1 MGPKQINYEELHPM
15 KWLKA
20 KYTYILIVL
29 SLLLSTGLQV
39 VWLQQLFEAQQKQL
53 KDEIESLVSRTAQ
66 TNMYYSLTIFKD
78 PGNLLLAKQLF
89 LSPQWE
95 QLRLAFDNMKIPGMH
110 TSTSIIVDEDSTA
123 VTMGLNLKE
132 NFKDK
137 HRRPVVTSTGK
148 NPEQLRLTDSLSLV
162 KMKKSLNASLKKIGI
177 NSKAYY
183 NIYSY
188 NAKIFK
194 SDVPKDFKPA
204 FTSRSYLYNI
214 QDIYRCQLNLGS
226 INSVVWYRM
235 RYYLAS
241 SILMILLTCTAF
253 YFIIKLLRSQQ
264 LYAAAKS
271 DFTSNMTHE
280 LKTPI
285 ATVLVAME
293 SIKKYNLINNPETLQ
308 NYLDISQHEM
318 RRLDLMVEKALNSN
332 NETEAEQLLNLEL
345 YDVQS
350 GLQQVINSM
359 QLQLQ
364 SSGANIQFNLL
375 EEPCFV
381 YGDPVH
387 LTNIFYNLIDNAF
400 KYSGNN
406 LFLEINCKYDSGKV
420 TLSFKDNGP
429 GIDKIYHKKVFER
442 FFRVPAKGDTH
453 DTKGSGLG
461 LHYVKQIVEKHGG
474 TIKVKSEP
482 GNGTN
487 FIITLP
493 IAS

>member
-1 MGPKQINYEELHPM
+1 M

-29 SLLLSTGLQV
+29 SLLLSAGLQV
-39 VWLQQLFEAQQKQL
+39 VWLQQLFDAQQKQL
-53 KDEIESLVSRTAQ
+53 KDEIEHLVSRTAQ

-95 QLRLAFDNMKIPGMH
+95 QLRMAFDNMKIQGMR
-110 TSTSIIVDEDSTA
+110 TSTSIIVDSDSTA
-123 VTMGLNLKE
+123 VVMSLNLKDSIPK
-132 NFKDK
+132 NRK
-137 HRRPVVTSTGK
+137 RPVVTSTGRT
-148 NPEQLRLTDSLSLV
+148 PAELRLIDSLSLV
-162 KMKKSLNASLKKIGI
+162 EMKKNVNTGLKKIGI
-177 NSKAYY
+177 SSKAYY

-188 NAKIFK
+188 NKTKVFR
-194 SDVPKDFKPA
+194 SDVPPGFKPV

-214 QDIYRCQLNLGS
+214 QDIYRCQLSLAS
-226 INSVVWYRM
+226 INTVVWYRM

-241 SILMILLTCTAF
+241 SILMVLLTCTAF
-253 YFIIKLLRSQQ
+253 YFIIRLLRSQE
-264 LYAAAKS
+264 LYAAAKA

-308 NYLDISQHEM
+308 SYLDISQHEM

-332 NETEAEQLLNLEL
+332 SESESEQPLNLEL

-364 SSGANIQFNLL
+364 NSSANIRFSLL

-400 KYSGNN
+400 KYSGKD
-406 LFLEINCKYDSGKV
+406 LLLEINCKYDAEKV

-429 GIDKIYHKKVFER
+429 GIDKIYHKKIFER
-442 FFRVPAKGDTH
+442 FFRVPEQGNIH
-453 DTKGSGLG
+453 NIKGSGLG
-461 LHYVKQIVEKHGG
+461 LHYVKQIIEKHNG

-482 GNGTN
+482 GHGTS

-493 IAS
+493 LAS

>member
-1 MGPKQINYEELHPM
+1 M
-15 KWLKA
+15 KWFKA

-29 SLLLSTGLQV
+29 SLLVSTGLQV
-39 VWLQQLFEAQQKQL
+39 VWLQQLFEAQQKQF

-110 TSTSIIVDEDSTA
+110 TSTSIIVDTDSTA

-132 NFKDK
+132 NSKDK
-137 HRRPVVTSTGK
+137 RRRPVVTSTGK
-148 NPEQLRLTDSLSLV
+148 SPEQLRLTDSLSLV

-183 NIYSY
+183 SICSY
-188 NAKIFK
+188 NAKVLK
-194 SDVPKDFKPA
+194 SDVPKGFKPA
-204 FTSRSYLYNI
+204 FTSRSYIYNI

-241 SILMILLTCTAF
+241 SILMVLLTCTAF
-253 YFIIKLLRSQQ
+253 YFILKLLRSQQ

-332 NETEAEQLLNLEL
+332 SETEAEQPINLEL

-364 SSGANIQFNLL
+364 SSGANIRFNLL

-400 KYSGNN
+400 KYSGNK
-406 LFLEINCKYDSGKV
+406 LFLEINCKYDSEKI

-429 GIDKIYHKKVFER
+429 GIDKIYHKKIFER
-442 FFRVPAKGDTH
+442 FFRVPSKGDTH
-453 DTKGSGLG
+453 DIKGSGLG

>member
-1 MGPKQINYEELHPM
+1 M
-15 KWLKA
+15 KWFKA

-29 SLLLSTGLQV
+29 SLLVSTGLQV

-53 KDEIESLVSRTAQ
+53 KDEIERLVSRTAQ
-66 TNMYYSLTIFKD
+66 TNSYYSLSTFTD

-95 QLRLAFDNMKIPGMH
+95 QLRQAFDNMKIQGMRA
-110 TSTSIIVDEDSTA
+110 SSSIIVDNDSTA
-123 VTMGLNLKE
+123 VTLSLNLKDSSS
-132 NFKDK
+132 NKR
-137 HRRPVVTSTGK
+137 RRPVVSSTGK
-148 NPEQLRLTDSLSLV
+148 TPEELRLIDSLSLV
-162 KMKKSLNASLKKIGI
+162 KMKKTLSTSLKKIGI

-188 NAKIFK
+188 NTTKAFK
-194 SDVPKDFKPA
+194 SDAPKGFKPA
-204 FTSRSYLYNI
+204 FVSRSYLYNI
-214 QDIYRCQLNLGS
+214 QNIYRCQLSLAS
-226 INSVVWYRM
+226 INTVVWYRM

-253 YFIIKLLRSQQ
+253 YFILKLLRSQE
-264 LYAAAKS
+264 LYAAAKA
-271 DFTSNMTHE
+271 DFISNMTHE

-293 SIKKYNLINNPETLQ
+293 SIKKYNLINKPETLQ
-308 NYLDISQHEM
+308 SYLDISQHEM
-318 RRLDLMVEKALNSN
+318 RRLDLMVEKALNSSSGT
-332 NETEAEQLLNLEL
+332 ETDQPLNLEL

-350 GLQQVINSM
+350 GLQQVVTAMRLQNSE
-359 QLQLQ
+359 
-364 SSGANIQFNLL
+364 ANIQFNLL
-375 EEPCFV
+375 KEPCFV

-400 KYSGNN
+400 KYSGKK
-406 LFLEINCKYDSGKV
+406 LSLAITCKYDTEKV

-429 GIDKIYHKKVFER
+429 GIDRIYHQKIFER
-442 FFRVPAKGDTH
+442 FFRVPVKGDTH
-453 DTKGSGLG
+453 DIKGSGLG
-461 LHYVKQIVEKHGG
+461 LHYVRQIVQKHGG
-474 TIKVKSEP
+474 TIKIKSEP

>member
-1 MGPKQINYEELHPM
+1 MGLKQINYEELHAM

-66 TNMYYSLTIFKD
+66 TNLYYSLTIFKD

-110 TSTSIIVDEDSTA
+110 SSTSIIIDTDSTA

-132 NFKDK
+132 NSKDK
-137 HRRPVVTSTGK
+137 HRKPVVTSTGK
-148 NPEQLRLTDSLSLV
+148 NPEELRLTDSLSLV

-177 NSKAYY
+177 SSKAYY
-183 NIYSY
+183 NVYFY
-188 NAKIFK
+188 NAKVFK
-194 SDVPKDFKPA
+194 SDVPKGFKPA

-253 YFIIKLLRSQQ
+253 YFILKLLRSQQ

-318 RRLDLMVEKALNSN
+318 RRLDLMVEKALNSSS
-332 NETEAEQLLNLEL
+332 ETEAEQPISLEL

-359 QLQLQ
+359 QLQLK
-364 SSGANIQFNLL
+364 SSGANIKFSLL

-400 KYSGNN
+400 KYAGHK
-406 LFLEINCKYDSGKV
+406 LFLEINCKYDSEKV

-442 FFRVPAKGDTH
+442 FFRVPSKGDTH
-453 DTKGSGLG
+453 DIKGSGLG
-461 LHYVKQIVEKHGG
+461 LHYVKQIIEKHGG

-493 IAS
+493 VAS

>member
-1 MGPKQINYEELHPM
+1 M

-29 SLLLSTGLQV
+29 SLLVSTGLQV
-39 VWLQQLFEAQQKQL
+39 VWLQQLFDAQQKQL

-66 TNMYYSLTIFKD
+66 TNLYYSLTIFKD

-110 TSTSIIVDEDSTA
+110 TSTSIIVDTDSTA
-123 VTMGLNLKE
+123 VILGLNLKE
-132 NFKDK
+132 NSKDK
-137 HRRPVVTSTGK
+137 RRRLVVTSTGK
-148 NPEQLRLTDSLSLV
+148 SPEQLRLTDSLSLV

-188 NAKIFK
+188 NTAKAVK
-194 SDVPKDFKPA
+194 SDVQKGFKPA

-226 INSVVWYRM
+226 INSLVWYRM

-241 SILMILLTCTAF
+241 SILMVLLTCTAF
-253 YFIIKLLRSQQ
+253 YFILKLLRSQQ
-264 LYAAAKS
+264 LYAVAKA
-271 DFTSNMTHE
+271 DFISNMTHE

-318 RRLDLMVEKALNSN
+318 RRLDLLVEKALNTDSG
-332 NETEAEQLLNLEL
+332 NETDQPLSLEL

-350 GLQQVINSM
+350 GLQQVVNAM
-359 QLQLQ
+359 QLQN
-364 SSGANIQFNLL
+364 SNANIQFHLL
-375 EEPCFV
+375 KEPCFV

-400 KYSGNN
+400 KYSGKK
-406 LFLEINCKYDSGKV
+406 LLLEINCKYDAEKV

-429 GIDKIYHKKVFER
+429 GIDKIYHQKIFER
-442 FFRVPAKGDTH
+442 FFRVPVKGDTH
-453 DTKGSGLG
+453 DIKGSGLG

>member
-1 MGPKQINYEELHPM
+1 M

-29 SLLLSTGLQV
+29 SLLVSTGLQI
-39 VWLQQLFEAQQKQL
+39 VWLQQLFDAQQKQL
-53 KDEIESLVSRTAQ
+53 KDEIENLVSRTAQ
-66 TNMYYSLTIFKD
+66 TNLYYSLSTFSD
-78 PGNLLLAKQLF
+78 PGNLKLAKQLF
-89 LSPQWE
+89 LSPQWQ
-95 QLRLAFDNMKIPGMH
+95 QLRLAFDNMKIQGMRA
-110 TSTSIIVDEDSTA
+110 STSIIVDNDSTA
-123 VTMGLNLKE
+123 VTLSLNLK
-132 NFKDK
+132 NSFSNKR
-137 HRRPVVTSTGK
+137 RRPIVSSTGK
-148 NPEQLRLTDSLSLV
+148 SPEELRLSDSLSLV
-162 KMKKSLNASLKKIGI
+162 KMKKNLNASLKKMGI
-177 NSKAYY
+177 NSKSYY
-183 NIYSY
+183 NIYYY
-188 NAKIFK
+188 NAKKAVK
-194 SDVPKDFKPA
+194 SDVPKGFKPV
-204 FTSRSYLYNI
+204 FISSSYLYNI

-253 YFIIKLLRSQQ
+253 YFILKLLRSQQ

-293 SIKKYNLINNPETLQ
+293 SIKKYKLINNPETLQ
-308 NYLDISQHEM
+308 SYLDITQHEM
-318 RRLDLMVEKALNSN
+318 RRLDLMVEKALNISSGT
-332 NETEAEQLLNLEL
+332 ETGQPLNLEL

-350 GLQQVINSM
+350 GLQQVVSSM
-359 QLQLQ
+359 QLQN
-364 SSGANIQFNLL
+364 SDANIQFNLL

-400 KYSGNN
+400 KYSSGKN
-406 LFLEINCKYDSGKV
+406 LFLEINCKYDAEKV

-429 GIDKIYHKKVFER
+429 GIDKIYHQKIFER

-453 DTKGSGLG
+453 NIKGSGLG
-461 LHYVKQIVEKHGG
+461 LHYVKQIVENHGG
-474 TIKVKSEP
+474 SIKVKSEP